1 METWRLVG
9 SIRSL
14 FVHFFYLFH
23 NLVSLLL
30 EKSDVSGLL
39 LNCLLELLY
48 LLAQTFIFREKYD
61 VLLSNRKNLILQVIF
76 LMIDH
81 LLYPLFW
88 NIFFLIQLL
97 LPHLIRLQ

>member
-1 METWRLVG
+1 VETGRLVG

-14 FVHFFYLFH
+14 FVHFFDLFH

-48 LLAQTFIFREKYD
+48 LLA
-61 VLLSNRKNLILQVIF
+61 
-76 LMIDH
+76 
-81 LLYPLFW
+81 
-88 NIFFLIQLL
+88 
-97 LPHLIRLQ
+97 

>member
-1 METWRLVG
+1 VETGGLVG
-9 SIRSL
+9 SIRCL
-14 FVHFFYLFH
+14 FVHFFDLFH

-61 VLLSNRKNLILQVIF
+61 VLLSNRKNLVLQVIF
-76 LMIDH
+76 LVIDH